1 MRRSRDF
8 AAIAWNECHQ
18 DSVPTTMGKTTGAPT
33 SMSSEIVTDF
43 TSVDS
48 SKDPQFF
55 LRFLDAANKLPTV
68 ATSKQLILD
77 GLRLRNGSRVLD
89 LGCGLGDD
97 TFQIAE
103 RIGASGRVTGVDVS
117 TSMIDEA
124 RRRAQKRGLSIDFEV
139 GDSQALRFESGTFD
153 GVRAERML
161 MHVPDAER
169 AIAEMARVLAPGG
182 RLSVFDFDWETQI
195 CDSPYKETTRTIALT
210 FCDGMKNGWIGRRM
224 PRLFASHGIADV
236 AVQTATVFVTYE
248 FLTLLLGG
256 HVARLYDTGVVS
268 REEANEWWTSL
279 AAADRAGT
287 FLYGFTAFIVSGIK
301 A

>member
-1 MRRSRDF
+1 
-8 AAIAWNECHQ
+8 
-18 DSVPTTMGKTTGAPT
+18 
-33 SMSSEIVTDF
+33 MSSETVTDF
-43 TSVDS
+43 TAVDN

-55 LRFLDAANKLPTV
+55 SRFLDAANKLPGLF
-68 ATSKQLILD
+68 ASKQIILD
-77 GLRLRNGSRVLD
+77 GLRLRNGSRILD

-103 RIGASGRVTGVDVS
+103 RVGASGRVTGVDVS

-124 RRRAQKRGLSIDFEV
+124 RRRAEGRGLPVDFEV
-139 GDSQALRFESGTFD
+139 GDSQALRFDTGTFD

-169 AIAEMARVLAPGG
+169 AVAEMARVLVRGG
-182 RLSVFDFDWETQI
+182 RISVFDFDWETQI

-224 PRLFASHGIADV
+224 PRLFKTHGITDV
-236 AVQTATVFVTYE
+236 AVKNETLLVTYE
-248 FLTLLLGG
+248 FLKLLLGG
-256 HVARLYDTGVVS
+256 HVARLHDTGVVS
-268 REEANEWWTSL
+268 REAANQWWTSL
-279 AAADRAGT
+279 AGADRDGT
-287 FLYGFTAFIVSGIK
+287 FLYGFTAFMVSGTK

>member
-1 MRRSRDF
+1 MS
-8 AAIAWNECHQ
+8 NE
-18 DSVPTTMGKTTGAPT
+18 T
-33 SMSSEIVTDF
+33 VTDF
-43 TSVDS
+43 TTVDS

-55 LRFLDAANKLPTV
+55 LRFLDAANKLPGIV
-68 ATSKQLILD
+68 TSKQIILD

-103 RIGASGRVTGVDVS
+103 RVGPGGRVTGVDVS

-124 RRRAQKRGLSIDFEV
+124 RRRAEERGLPVDFEV
-139 GDSQALRFESGTFD
+139 GDSQALRFDTGAFD

-182 RLSVFDFDWETQI
+182 RISVFDFDWETQV

-210 FCDGMKNGWIGRRM
+210 FCDGMKNGWIGRRL
-224 PRLFASHGIADV
+224 PRLFASHGIADI
-236 AVQTATVFVTYE
+236 AVKNETAFVTYE
-248 FLTLLLGG
+248 FLKLLIGG
-256 HVARLYDTGVVS
+256 HVARLHDTGVVS
-268 REEANEWWTSL
+268 REEADQWWTSL
-279 AAADRAGT
+279 AAADRDGT
-287 FLYGFTAFIVSGIK
+287 FLYGFTAFIVSGTK

>member
-1 MRRSRDF
+1 
-8 AAIAWNECHQ
+8 
-18 DSVPTTMGKTTGAPT
+18 
-33 SMSSEIVTDF
+33 MSSETVTEF
-43 TSVDS
+43 TTVDS
-48 SKDPQFF
+48 SQDPQFF
-55 LRFLDAANKLPTV
+55 LRFLDAANKLPTI
-68 ATSKQLILD
+68 ATGKQMVLD

-97 TFQIAE
+97 TFEIAA
-103 RIGASGRVTGVDVS
+103 RIGASGRVTGVDLS

-124 RRRAQKRGLSIDFEV
+124 RRRAEKRGLPVDFEV
-139 GDSQALRFESGTFD
+139 GDSQALRFDSGTFD

-182 RLSVFDFDWETQI
+182 RLSVLDFDWETQV
-195 CDSPYKETTRTIALT
+195 CDSPYKETTRKIALS

-236 AVQTATVFVTYE
+236 AVQTSVVFVTYE
-248 FLTLLLGG
+248 FLKLLLGG
-256 HVARLYDTGVVS
+256 HVARLHDSGVLS
-268 REEANEWWTSL
+268 REEANQWWTAL
-279 AAADRAGT
+279 AAADRDGT
-287 FLYGFTAFIVSGIK
+287 FLYGFTAFIVSGTK